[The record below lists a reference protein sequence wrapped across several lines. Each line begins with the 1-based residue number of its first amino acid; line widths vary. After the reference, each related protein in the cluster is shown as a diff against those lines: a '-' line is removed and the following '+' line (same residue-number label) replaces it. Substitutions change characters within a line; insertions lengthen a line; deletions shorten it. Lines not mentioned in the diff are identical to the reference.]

1 MYMDYRLKPH
11 TKYLASYWFCLDQ
24 WWIQHFPPIDQ
35 LPLDFQ
41 FPVEPPPDKGR
52 PAVLSSP
59 LCQAS
64 HMLFCQLDRTAKF
77 TFIQLNWKLF
87 FFNLVIKVLKV
98 TWPTRQWTCFSHKYH
113 NVDYLEILIRVREF
127 EYFGPKKGDVN

>member
-77 TFIQLNWKLF
+77 TFIQLN
-87 FFNLVIKVLKV
+87 
-98 TWPTRQWTCFSHKYH
+98 
-113 NVDYLEILIRVREF
+113 
-127 EYFGPKKGDVN
+127 